1 MDGQGPADYHGR
13 MLTVVGGILPPI
25 TVLMT
30 LMVLGLVLG
39 RFHVL
44 GKEFNR
50 GLNFL
55 LLKICLPCLIVVSM
69 QKPYSSALAVLGGW
83 AFLVSLALYTG
94 TFLLSL
100 VLFRWSSLDPE
111 RKGIYRFIVMF
122 SNVGFMGFP
131 LMEALWGRES
141 VFLGALFNINF
152 NLFLFSVGIWVLTKH
167 KSQGSFPFT
176 DIFLNPGLWATV
188 VGFLLFLFSLALPP
202 VVFRLADSLGSL
214 TTPLSMILVGS
225 ILAQSSLRDAWRG
238 KGVWILAGLRLV
250 FLPVAVWALLLP
262 WQLPVEVTRL
272 AVLVAAMPAAAN
284 ASLMA
289 TEYTDRPEV
298 AGQAVF
304 VTTALS
310 FLTIPLVVAVLG
322 LG

>member
-1 MDGQGPADYHGR
+1 
-13 MLTVVGGILPPI
+13 MLSVVQGILPPI
-25 TVLMT
+25 TVLMS

-39 RFHVL
+39 RFKVL
-44 GKEFNR
+44 GREFNR

-55 LLKICLPCLIVVSM
+55 LLRITFPSLVLVSM
-69 QKPYSSALAVLGGW
+69 QRPYSAQVAVLGGW
-83 AFLVSLALYTG
+83 AFLVSLVLYT
-94 TFLLSL
+94 TLFLLSL
-100 VLFRWSSLDPE
+100 LIFRWSTLDPD

-141 VFLGALFNINF
+141 IFLGALFNINF
-152 NLFLFSVGIWVLTKH
+152 NLFVFSVGIWVLTKH
-167 KSQGSFPFT
+167 KNQGGFPFKE
-176 DIFLNPGLWATV
+176 ILVNPGLWATL
-188 VGFLLFLFSLALPP
+188 VGFLFFLTSFSLPP
-202 VVFRLADSLGSL
+202 VLYKLVDSLGSL
-214 TTPLSMILVGS
+214 TTPLSMILIGS
-225 ILAQSSLRDAWRG
+225 LLAQSSLRTAWKG
-238 KGVWILAGLRLV
+238 KGIWILSALRLV
-250 FLPVAVWALLLP
+250 LIPLSVWGLLLP
-262 WQLPVEVTRL
+262 WHLPVEVARL

-289 TEYTDRPEV
+289 TEYTNRPEV

-310 FLTIPLVVAVLG
+310 FVTIPVMVVLLG

>member
-1 MDGQGPADYHGR
+1 
-13 MLTVVGGILPPI
+13 MLSVFRTILPPI

-30 LMVLGLVLG
+30 LMVLGLTLG
-39 RFHVL
+39 RFKIL
-44 GKEFNR
+44 GREFNR

-55 LLKICLPCLIVVSM
+55 LLKVTLPCLIVVSM
-69 QKPYSSALAVLGGW
+69 QKPFSVALAALGAW
-83 AFLVSLALYTG
+83 AFVVSLLMYFG
-94 TFLLSL
+94 LLLFSL
-100 VLFRWSSLDPE
+100 LVFRWAALEPE

-131 LMEALWGRES
+131 LMEALWGRDS

-152 NLFLFSVGIWVLTKH
+152 NLFCFSVGIWLLTKH
-167 KSQGSFPFT
+167 RRRGGFSLKEIAG
-176 DIFLNPGLWATV
+176 NPALWATV
-188 VGFLLFLFSLALPP
+188 AGLILFLFSLTLPP
-202 VVFRLADSLGSL
+202 VVYRLVDSLGSL

-225 ILAQSSLRDAWRG
+225 LLAQSSLRTAWKGRG
-238 KGVWILAGLRLV
+238 IWFLSVLRLLV
-250 FLPVAVWALLLP
+250 IPVAVWAVLLP
-262 WQLPVEVTRL
+262 WGLPVPVTRL

-284 ASLMA
+284 ASLLA
-289 TEYTDRPEV
+289 AEYTGRAEV

-310 FLTIPLVVAVLG
+310 FVTIPLIVIVLG

>member
-1 MDGQGPADYHGR
+1 
-13 MLTVVGGILPPI
+13 MLSIQGILPPI

-30 LMVLGLVLG
+30 LMVLGLALG
-39 RFHVL
+39 RFKIL

-55 LLKICLPCLIVVSM
+55 LLKITFPCLVLVSM
-69 QKPYSSALAVLGGW
+69 QKPFSSELALLGGW
-83 AFLVSLALYTG
+83 AFLVSLALYSML
-94 TFLLSL
+94 FLLSL
-100 VLFRWSSLDPE
+100 LIFRWSSLDPE

-131 LMEALWGRES
+131 LMEALWGRDS
-141 VFLGALFNINF
+141 IFLGALFNINF
-152 NLFLFSVGIWVLTKH
+152 NLFVFSLGIWVLTRYKN
-167 KSQGSFPFT
+167 QGGFPMKE
-176 DIFLNPGLWATV
+176 ILVNPGLWATL
-188 VGFLLFLFSLALPP
+188 VGLVLFLCSLSLPP
-202 VVFRLADSLGSL
+202 VVYRLVDSLGSL
-214 TTPLSMILVGS
+214 TTPLSMILIGS
-225 ILAQSSLRDAWRG
+225 MLAQSSLRTAWKG
-238 KGVWILAGLRLV
+238 KGIWFLAGMRLV
-250 FLPVAVWALLLP
+250 LIPLAVWALLLP
-262 WQLPVEVTRL
+262 WHLPLEVTRL

-289 TEYTDRPEV
+289 TEYTNRPEV

-310 FLTIPLVVAVLG
+310 FVTIPMMVVILG

>member
-1 MDGQGPADYHGR
+1 MVAV
-13 MLTVVGGILPPI
+13 LGGILPPI

-39 RFHVL
+39 RFKIL

-55 LLKICLPCLIVVSM
+55 ILKISFPCLILVSM
-69 QKPYSSALAVLGGW
+69 QKPFSAQLAVLGGW
-83 AFLVSLALYTG
+83 AWLVSLALYTVL
-94 TFLLSL
+94 FLVSL
-100 VLFRWSSLDPE
+100 LIFRWSTLDPE

-131 LMEALWGRES
+131 LMEALWGRDS
-141 VFLGALFNINF
+141 IFLGALFNINF
-152 NLFLFSVGIWVLTKH
+152 NLFVFSVGIWVLTKH
-167 KSQGSFPFT
+167 KTRGGFPLKE
-176 DIFLNPGLWATV
+176 ILVNPGLWATL
-188 VGFLLFLFSLALPP
+188 VGFLLFLFSLSLPP
-202 VVFRLADSLGSL
+202 LVFKLADTLGSL
-214 TTPLSMILVGS
+214 TTPLSMVLIGS
-225 ILAQSSLRDAWRG
+225 ILAQSSLREAWKG
-238 KGVWILAGLRLV
+238 KGIWILATLRLI
-250 FLPVAVWALLLP
+250 LIPLAVWALLLP
-262 WQLPVEVTRL
+262 WSLPREVTRL

-289 TEYTDRPEV
+289 TEYTNRPEV

-310 FLTIPLVVAVLG
+310 FLTIPAVVILLG